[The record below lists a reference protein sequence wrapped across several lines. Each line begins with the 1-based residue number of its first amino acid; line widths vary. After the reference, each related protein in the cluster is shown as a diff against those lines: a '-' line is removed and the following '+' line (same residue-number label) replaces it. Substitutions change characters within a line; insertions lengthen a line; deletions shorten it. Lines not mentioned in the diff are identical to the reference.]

1 MINTNRGISLI
12 ITTLSV
18 IVLIIIGFFAYQQ
31 FFSNAGLKENIN
43 FSRTGNLVINN
54 PGLEENTWYLIYEN
68 PGSPA
73 KNIKL
78 SFDNKS
84 FCKNQ
89 SNSCLD
95 LVIGDRV
102 SIKGVEANGEVLVR
116 ELEVM
121 DGNEAE
127 IINGPVVVEWEIATG
142 FLNDCDVREVLLNK
156 DREVYLTLNDGR
168 KLFTIEPKD
177 NSILEKIEE
186 TKKKCGEVPFISE

>member
-12 ITTLSV
+12 ITALSV

-31 FFSNAGLKENIN
+31 FFSNTGIKENIN

-54 PGLEENTWYLIYEN
+54 PGLEEDTWYLIYEN

-84 FCKNQ
+84 FCKNYN
-89 SNSCLD
+89 NSCLD

-102 SIKGVEANGEVLVR
+102 SIKGIEDNGEVLVR
-116 ELEVM
+116 ELEVV
-121 DGNEAE
+121 DGSEAD
-127 IINGPVVVEWEIATG
+127 IASGPVVVDWEIAIG
-142 FLNDCDVREVLLNK
+142 FLNDCNVREVSLNK

-168 KLFTIEPKD
+168 KLFTIEPRD

-186 TKKKCGEVPFISE
+186 NKKKCGEVPFISE